1 MGCSQSKDDFCER
14 DEASQQ
20 TAGRAPS
27 PRGSV
32 LLLERLSRRAGSRS
46 MLDEYRRAAARSWTR
61 PVPVDAPRREQ
72 GSSSLPPAGVASEDG
87 VIASPEASPNPL
99 GPAADDEFS
108 VVSRSASP
116 AAEVRQQPD
125 SPLVFSALNPLNPR
139 SRSPPA
145 SGGDFDLHHIG
156 DRSGNSTHLARSFD
170 AATDDGP
177 TACILRDALPPSAGG
192 ARSPSA
198 TSSSSVAALHE
209 GQRRRSA
216 AILHHRTA
224 PHGAGEESR

>member
-1 MGCSQSKDDFCER
+1 MGCSHSKEDVCDR

-32 LLLERLSRRAGSRS
+32 LLLERLSRRSGSRS
-46 MLDEYRRAAARSWTR
+46 MLDEYRRAAAVSWTR
-61 PVPVDAPRREQ
+61 PIPVDAPRREQ
-72 GSSSLPPAGVASEDG
+72 RPSSLPPADGAAASV

-99 GPAADDEFS
+99 APAADDEFS

-116 AAEVRQQPD
+116 AAEEQQQPD

-139 SRSPPA
+139 TRSPRA
-145 SGGDFDLHHIG
+145 SGGAFDLHHIG
-156 DRSGNSTHLARSFD
+156 DQSGNSTHLARSFE
-170 AATDDGP
+170 AAADDGP

-198 TSSSSVAALHE
+198 TSSSSVAVLHE
-209 GQRRRSA
+209 GQRTRSA
-216 AILHHRTA
+216 AILHHRA
-224 PHGAGEESR
+224 VAHGE